1 MNGDKPDGLKF
12 VDGQPYTRNLVAGIS
27 VYGESL
33 KKISGEEYRFW
44 DAKRSKLAAYLK
56 RRGKVF
62 PFDADTNLLYLGA
75 ASGTT
80 VSHLSDL
87 IIHGKILAVEMSRI
101 PFTKLLGLS
110 EQRKNIIPVQA
121 DANQTGSY
129 KFLVGQADVMYQDIA
144 QKNQTEIFIRN
155 SEMLK
160 KGGTGFLAVKAR
172 CIDVSQAPE
181 KIYGQ
186 CIDELE
192 EAGFIILDKKDL
204 GPYEKDHAM
213 LVVEKVS

>member
-1 MNGDKPDGLKF
+1 MSDGKPDGLRFIK
-12 VDGQPYTRNLVAGIS
+12 GQPYTRNLVEGIS

-33 KKISGEEYRFW
+33 KKIEGEEYRFW
-44 DAKRSKLAAYLK
+44 DGKRSKLAAYLK
-56 RRGKVF
+56 KRGKVF
-62 PFDADTNLLYLGA
+62 PFDAEANLLYLGA

-87 IIHGKILAVEMSRI
+87 ITHGKIFAVEVSRI

-129 KFLVGQADVMYQDIA
+129 KILVGQADVIYQDIA

-155 SEMLK
+155 SDMLK
-160 KGGTGFLAVKAR
+160 PGGVGFLAVKAR
-172 CIDVSQAPE
+172 CIDVSRAPE

-192 EAGFIILDKKDL
+192 EAGFVILDNRDL

-213 LVVEKVS
+213 LVVEK